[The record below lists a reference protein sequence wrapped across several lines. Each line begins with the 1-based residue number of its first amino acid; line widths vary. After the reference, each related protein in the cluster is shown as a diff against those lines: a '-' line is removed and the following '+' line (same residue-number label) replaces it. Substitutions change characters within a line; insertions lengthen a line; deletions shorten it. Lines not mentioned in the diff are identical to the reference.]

1 MVIGAGCPDSFRNV
15 PSIFTLYDYL
25 LVSPF

>member
-1 MVIGAGCPDSFRNV
+1 MVIVAGCPDSFRNV

-25 LVSPF
+25 LASPF